1 MTQQRPVANDVS
13 PIFTA
18 RWSPRAFTGEAIDAA
33 RLNTFFEAARWAP
46 SAFNSQPWRF
56 IYARQGGERWA
67 DFLGL
72 LVEFNRSWAQ
82 HAAALVVV
90 VVSATRFTPP
100 GKSEAIQTGSHAFD
114 TGAAAAYLALQ
125 ASLAGWHAH
134 AMSGFDKDRARTV
147 LGIPE
152 GFQAEAVIAIGKLGD
167 PQSLPPG
174 LRERETPSPR
184 QALSAIVAEGR
195 FAFPDTPA

>member
-1 MTQQRPVANDVS
+1 MTHARPVANDVS

-18 RWSPRAFTGEAIDAA
+18 RWSPRAFAAEAIDEA

-56 IYARQGGERWA
+56 IYARRDGKRWG

-72 LVEFNRSWAQ
+72 LVDFNRSWAQ
-82 HAAALVVV
+82 HASALVV

-125 ASLAGWHAH
+125 ASLVGWHAH
-134 AMSGFDKDRARTV
+134 AMGGFDKERARAV

-167 PQSLPPG
+167 PQSLAPG

-184 QALSAIVAEGR
+184 HALSAIVAEGR
-195 FAFPDTPA
+195 FNFPGTPA

>member
-18 RWSPRAFTGEAIDAA
+18 RWSPRAFTGEAIDVA

-72 LVEFNRSWAQ
+72 LNDFNRSWAQ
-82 HAAALVVV
+82 HASALVVV
-90 VVSATRFTPP
+90 ASATRFTPP
-100 GKSEAIQTGSHAFD
+100 GKSEAIQSGSHAFD

-134 AMSGFDKDRARTV
+134 AMGGFDKERARSE
-147 LGIPE
+147 LGVPE
-152 GFQAEAVIAIGKLGD
+152 GFAVEAVIAIGKLGD

-195 FAFPDTPA
+195 FSFPDTPA

>member
-1 MTQQRPVANDVS
+1 
-13 PIFTA
+13 
-18 RWSPRAFTGEAIDAA
+18 
-33 RLNTFFEAARWAP
+33 
-46 SAFNSQPWRF
+46 
-56 IYARQGGERWA
+56 
-67 DFLGL
+67 
-72 LVEFNRSWAQ
+72 
-82 HAAALVVV
+82 
-90 VVSATRFTPP
+90 
-100 GKSEAIQTGSHAFD
+100 
-114 TGAAAAYLALQ
+114 
-125 ASLAGWHAH
+125 
-134 AMSGFDKDRARTV
+134 MSGFDKDRARTV

>member
-1 MTQQRPVANDVS
+1 MTQARPVANDVS

-18 RWSPRAFTGEAIDAA
+18 RWSPRAFTGEAIDEA

-46 SAFNSQPWRF
+46 SAFNAQPWRF
-56 IYARQGGERWA
+56 IYARRNDEHWA
-67 DFLGL
+67 GFLSL
-72 LVEFNRSWAQ
+72 LNDFNRSWAQ
-82 HAAALVVV
+82 HAAALVL

-114 TGAAAAYLALQ
+114 TGAAAAFLALQ

-134 AMSGFDKDRARTV
+134 TMGGFDKTRARSE
-147 LGIPE
+147 LGVPE
-152 GFQAEAVIAIGKLGD
+152 GFEVEAVIAIGKLGD

-184 QALSAIVAEGR
+184 QPLSAIVAEGR
-195 FAFPDTPA
+195 FNFPGTPA

>member
-1 MTQQRPVANDVS
+1 MTQARPVANDVS

-18 RWSPRAFTGEAIDAA
+18 RWSPRAFTGEAIDEAH
-33 RLNTFFEAARWAP
+33 LNTFFEAARWAP

-56 IYARQGGERWA
+56 IYARRGGERWA

-72 LVEFNRSWAQ
+72 LVDFNRSWAQ
-82 HAAALVVV
+82 HASALVV
-90 VVSATRFTPP
+90 VVSATHFTPP

-134 AMSGFDKDRARTV
+134 AMGGFDKERARAV

-174 LRERETPSPR
+174 LRERESPSPR

-195 FAFPDTPA
+195 FGFPDSPA